1 MASCKKI
8 RIPDCWWNLES
19 WALEYGIQL
28 KESGIPLTIGI
39 RNGNSSDKESG
50 IQSPRRGIQNPRL
63 SWIPLL
69 GAKVENISSNHRK
82 QALHGGRKL
91 RGTLDVLQKDL
102 VNFVKLNK
110 LNQNQSKYFG

>member
-1 MASCKKI
+1 MREI
-8 RIPDCWWNLES
+8 LLVES
-19 WALEYGIQL
+19 GIQL
-28 KESGIPLTIGI
+28 KESEILLTIGI
-39 RNGNSSDKESG
+39 RNGNSIERESG
-50 IQSPRRGIQNPRL
+50 IQSPQRGIQNPRL

-91 RGTLDVLQKDL
+91 RGTLDVLLVYEELLVFQKDL

-110 LNQNQSKYFG
+110 LN